1 MFGFKILY
9 SQQKYNFISKKHL
22 YLKEKVMITLRGMA
36 EESYIN
42 VFNYQCLT
50 LLLYRYKYVDSYF
63 PPNSLSLFF
72 TFPFLYG
79 KQIRRQPGPFT
90 QMQICFLTKRKIEN
104 WPIYGQAYISV
115 V

>member
-63 PPNSLSLFF
+63 PLI
-72 TFPFLYG
+72 PFLS
-79 KQIRRQPGPFT
+79 
-90 QMQICFLTKRKIEN
+90 FLLSPSYMVNKYDDSLDRLHKCKF
-104 WPIYGQAYISV
+104 V
-115 V
+115 F